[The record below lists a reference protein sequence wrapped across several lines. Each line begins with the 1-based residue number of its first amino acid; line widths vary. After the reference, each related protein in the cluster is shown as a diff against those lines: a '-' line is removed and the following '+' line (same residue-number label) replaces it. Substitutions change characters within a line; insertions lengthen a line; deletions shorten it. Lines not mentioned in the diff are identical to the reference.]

1 MQLIQKKTFKIDF
14 KADSVG
20 VKMSEIQRSELA
32 KLNDES
38 LYGSKCLTAGWGLT
52 RTNGHRSAV
61 LRKAVTMNG
70 SKKISC
76 KILNTEFFVFL
87 TLIKSRGFSNSF
99 MFEASS
105 FKFQEI
111 DAYLFC
117 GPRWGNL

>member
-1 MQLIQKKTFKIDF
+1 
-14 KADSVG
+14 
-20 VKMSEIQRSELA
+20 MSEIQRSELA

-70 SKKISC
+70 SKKISF
-76 KILNTEFFVFL
+76 ILMQNFFVFL

-99 MFEASS
+99 LS
-105 FKFQEI
+105 KFQEI